1 MYKIIA
7 DNNLINT
14 CNLSDWLFEYKN
26 SIMPLRVKLSDY
38 YDGLN
43 QIVKQNA
50 VQGRPNYSINVNMAK
65 YITDVATGYTFGKP
79 VSYSVL
85 DDSSKNLLNSVLEI
99 NKANYTDELDY
110 HLGGDMSVFGIAYQL
125 VYADSKAKFPVKY
138 KRLDPI
144 KTFFVSD
151 NTIEENSICAVYFHD
166 YKENKQAKT
175 KVYVWDENYIYL
187 FKGNN
192 YSLELYSKTPHYMGQ
207 IPVIQSLNN
216 DDAYGDYRMI
226 LDLLDSLNL
235 MISNNT
241 DDLQSISNAILAVT
255 GGKLG
260 EEEIKQINQYKV
272 ANLPIGANMEWVI
285 KNSNVEG
292 VLGQIKHLLNFI
304 FQISMVPDLSDDAF
318 AGNLSG
324 VAMQFKMWGID
335 QLWMSKI
342 RKYKTCLHKRLKLAF
357 RILGISE
364 EEADK
369 LQINFYRNLPENM
382 AQDYE
387 IAKNLSNV
395 LSLKTILK
403 NLSIVEDADAEYK
416 AIKEEKKNLSIK
428 GQDKEENGEE
438 VVAEN

>member
-7 DNNLINT
+7 DNNLISSENV
-14 CNLSDWLFEYKN
+14 SDWIIQYKN
-26 SIMPLRVKLSDY
+26 SIMMQRKRLGDY
-38 YDGLN
+38 YDGKN
-43 QIVKQNA
+43 QIIKQNA
-50 VQGRPNYSINVNMAK
+50 VSGRPNYSINVNMAK

-79 VSYSVL
+79 VNYSVQE
-85 DDSSKNLLNSVLEI
+85 DKYKNALNLVLKV
-99 NKANYTDELDY
+99 NKENYSDELDY
-110 HLGGDMSVFGIAYQL
+110 QLGGDMSVYGVAYQL
-125 VYADSKAKFPVKY
+125 IYPNKNSSNSIKF

-144 KTFFVSD
+144 KTFMVCNNS
-151 NTIEENSICAVYFHD
+151 IEENIICAIYFHD
-166 YKENKQAKT
+166 YIENKNSKT
-175 KVYVWDENYIYL
+175 KVYVWDEKFVYI
-187 FKGNN
+187 FDGFGNCF
-192 YSLELYSKTPHYMGQ
+192 SLTSKTPHYMGQ

-216 DDAYGDYRMI
+216 DDGYGDFQMVS
-226 LDLLDSLNL
+226 DLLDSLNL

-260 EEEIKQINQYKV
+260 EEEIKQINHYKV
-272 ANLPIGANMEWVI
+272 ANLPLGANMQWII
-285 KNSNVEG
+285 KNSNIEG

-335 QLWMSKI
+335 QLWTSKI
-342 RKYKTCLHKRLKLAF
+342 RKYKTCLYT
-357 RILGISE
+357 RIQMILRVLGLNEDYSSGF
-364 EEADK
+364 
-369 LQINFYRNLPENM
+369 QINFYRNLPENM

-403 NLSIVEDADAEYK
+403 NLSIVENPENEYQE
-416 AIKEEKKNLSIK
+416 IMKERKIIN
-428 GQDKEENGEE
+428 
-438 VVAEN
+438 

>member
-7 DNNLINT
+7 DNNLISPT
-14 CNLSDWLFEYKN
+14 NLSDWIIQYKN
-26 SIMPLRVKLSDY
+26 SIMLQRKKLGDY
-38 YDGLN
+38 YDGKN

-50 VQGRPNYSINVNMAK
+50 VSGRPNYSINVNMAK

-79 VSYSVL
+79 VSYSVY
-85 DDSSKNLLNSVLEI
+85 DDKYKNVLESIVQI
-99 NKANYTDELDY
+99 NKENHSDEIDY
-110 HLGGDMSVFGIAYQL
+110 YLGGDMSTYGVAYQL
-125 VYADSKAKFPVKY
+125 IYLDNGSKNTCVKY

-151 NTIEENSICAVYFHD
+151 NSIEENVLCAVYFHD
-166 YKENKQAKT
+166 YVENKQQKT
-175 KVYVWDENYIYL
+175 KVYVWDNSFVYI
-187 FKGNN
+187 FDGFGSSF
-192 YSLELYSKTPHYMGQ
+192 SLTSKNSHYMGQ

-216 DDAYGDYRMI
+216 DDGYGDFQMVS
-226 LDLLDSLNL
+226 DLLDSLNL

-272 ANLPIGANMEWVI
+272 ANLPLGANMQWII
-285 KNSNVEG
+285 KNSNIEG
-292 VLGQIKHLLNFI
+292 VLGQIKYLLNFI

-335 QLWMSKI
+335 QLWTSKI
-342 RKYKTCLHKRLKLAF
+342 RKYKTCLYKRIEMTL
-357 RILGISE
+357 RILGMDE
-364 EEADK
+364 K
-369 LQINFYRNLPENM
+369 LASNFQINFYRNLPENM

-387 IAKNLSNV
+387 IAKNLSGV

-403 NLSIVEDADAEYK
+403 NLSIVEDADYEYQEIMNEK
-416 AIKEEKKNLSIK
+416 ASLINWLFLGGSGGKYI
-428 GQDKEENGEE
+428 
-438 VVAEN
+438 